1 MTGATG
7 GSDSLDHFPAQRWR
21 MFAIAYRMLGTASD
35 AEDIVQDA
43 WLSWSSSGGDA
54 SGVDVGGEL
63 ARVVTTLCL
72 ARLESARAQRDV
84 YDGPWLPEPVLTAS
98 AFDGPEGVTGVLGPL
113 DIAAQRQSVSFP
125 VLHLLERLTPPER
138 ASCVLRD
145 AFEYS
150 HREVAELLGTTEA
163 NARELHARARRNV
176 EWPHTAPIEPER
188 WQGLV
193 DQLFAAAHVG
203 DVEPLERVLRED
215 VVARVDGGGI
225 VSAARQPIVG
235 RAAVARYLIGAVQ
248 RFGAGI
254 DPFTAQVNG
263 EQAVVALAGDEI
275 AAVWFVHADREH
287 VIGLDMVVNPQ
298 KLAFAQGQLSRVAD
312 PAGL

>member
-1 MTGATG
+1 
-7 GSDSLDHFPAQRWR
+7 

-35 AEDIVQDA
+35 AQDIVRDA
-43 WLSWSSSGGDA
+43 WLRWSSDDHPRTA
-54 SGVDVGGEL
+54 DIGGEL
-63 ARVVTTLCL
+63 ARIVTTLCV
-72 ARLESARAQRDV
+72 ARLESARAQREV

-98 AFDGPEGVTGVLGPL
+98 AFDGPEGTAGVLGPL
-113 DIAAQRQSVSFP
+113 DIAAQRDSVSIP
-125 VLHLLERLTPPER
+125 LLNLLEKLTPPER

-163 NARELHARARRNV
+163 NARELHARARRYV
-176 EWPHTAPIEPER
+176 EWPHTARIEPER

-193 DQLFAAAHVG
+193 DRLFAAAR
-203 DVEPLERVLRED
+203 DADIDALEGVLTED
-215 VVARVDGGGI
+215 VVARVDGGGV
-225 VSAARQPIVG
+225 VSAARQPVVG
-235 RAAVARYLIGAVQ
+235 REAVSRYLVGAVQ

-275 AAVWFVHADREH
+275 AAVWFVHVDREH
-287 VIGLDMVVNPQ
+287 VTGLDMVVNPR
-298 KLAFAQGQLSRVAD
+298 KLAFAQAQLSRVAD

>member
-1 MTGATG
+1 
-7 GSDSLDHFPAQRWR
+7 

-43 WLSWSSSGGDA
+43 WLRWSSGGGDA

-72 ARLESARAQRDV
+72 TRLESARAQRDV

-193 DQLFAAAHVG
+193 DQLFAAAHDG
-203 DVEPLERVLRED
+203 DVESLERMLRED
-215 VVARVDGGGI
+215 CRRPGRRWWH
-225 VSAARQPIVG
+225 RQC
-235 RAAVARYLIGAVQ
+235 RAA
-248 RFGAGI
+248 
-254 DPFTAQVNG
+254 
-263 EQAVVALAGDEI
+263 
-275 AAVWFVHADREH
+275 ADRR
-287 VIGLDMVVNPQ
+287 
-298 KLAFAQGQLSRVAD
+298 QGRRRALPHRCRTEVRCRDRSVHRTGQRRTGGRRARRR
-312 PAGL
+312 